1 MGSTDPGV
9 KGASLLLVDGSALLY
24 RSHFA
29 FIRNPLR
36 TAKGEVTS
44 AVFGVL
50 QILLP
55 VLEQRKPDRV
65 AIVFDT
71 AAPTFRHRVYT
82 EYKAHR
88 PPMPEDLAAQ
98 IPRVRESLRLL
109 GLPIIEQEGV
119 EADDLIGTLAK
130 EAERDGA
137 TAWLLTSD
145 KDFFQL
151 VSDRILILSPRGRGG
166 DLAVVDRHGVRERYG
181 VAPEEMI
188 DLLALMG
195 DASDNVPGVPGV
207 GEKTAAQ
214 LIQKFQ
220 TMEKLYASLDQVERA
235 SLREKLRV
243 NEEQARLSRMLA
255 TIRADLPVD
264 RHWWELKREPVDYA
278 GLLPFLQSL
287 ELHTHHR
294 RFTNEAVA
302 AGVTLP
308 KAAPVRGDAVA
319 TTTGS
324 AAAVGAGAPA
334 AVTLSAGAAPGGPLS
349 EPGDLFPESV
359 RPATG
364 TKGARGGKVSKGKS
378 GGATSSADRG
388 VFDEAD
394 AAGSRGAGVDIAVEA
409 THLRAPIGRYSMVT
423 DGAGLESLTR
433 ALASA
438 KGPVA
443 FDTETTGLDPHRA
456 DLVGIGLALSEG
468 EAFYLPIGHVT
479 GPNLDAD
486 RVREALRP
494 FFDDPKARRAA
505 QNAKYDW
512 HVFHK
517 FGIPVRDISD
527 DTMVAAFLSDPDRP
541 KNLDALAASRL
552 GIEKIPTESLI
563 GPRGKDQKSMADLP
577 VEQVGVYCCEDA
589 DVVLRLL
596 PILEKELV
604 AVDGLALYREVEV
617 PLVGVLVRMER
628 AGVKIDT
635 AALEE
640 MSKSLGATM
649 QRLELEIQESAGVP
663 FNVKSTRQVAEVLFE
678 RLQLPK
684 GKRTKDG
691 YSTDEEVLETLAPL
705 HPIPR
710 LLLEYRQAQKLK
722 SAYVDSLPK
731 LVHPDTGRVHAT
743 FHQTIASTGRL
754 SASDPSLQNIP
765 IRSEEGRAIRKA
777 FIAEGKNGRLASYDY
792 SQIELRLLA
801 HFSHD
806 PVLAEAFRTGG
817 DVHTATAARLF
828 GVAPEAVTPAQRS
841 QAKTVNFGILY
852 GMGSARL
859 ARELSLSRSLASAF
873 IDEYKK
879 THAGVAKYMEQML
892 AQAKERGYAETMLH
906 RRRPLPGLRDP
917 HEGRR
922 AESERAAINSPIQG
936 SAADLI
942 KVAMVK
948 IDALLTERG
957 LKSRMILQVHDE
969 LLFETDTHEVEVLAP
984 LVREA
989 MEHALPLRVPLL
1001 VHEGRGKTWA
1011 EAHG

>member
-1 MGSTDPGV
+1 MGSTDPAT

-44 AVFGVL
+44 VVFGVL

-82 EYKAHR
+82 DYKAHR

-98 IPRVRESLRLL
+98 IPRVREALRFL
-109 GLPIIEQEGV
+109 GLPIVEQEGV

-137 TAWLLTSD
+137 MAWLLTSD

-166 DLAVVDRHGVRERYG
+166 ELTLVDRHGVRERYG
-181 VAPEEMI
+181 VGPEEMI
-188 DLLALMG
+188 DLLGLMG

-220 TMEKLYASLDQVERA
+220 TMEKLYGSLDQVERA

-243 NEEQARLSRMLA
+243 NEDRARLSRMLA
-255 TIRADLPVD
+255 TIRADLPLD
-264 RHWWELKREPVDYA
+264 RHWWELKREPIDFG
-278 GLLPFLQSL
+278 GLLPFLHSL
-287 ELHTHHR
+287 ELHVHHR
-294 RFTNEAVA
+294 RFSNEAAA
-302 AGVTLP
+302 AGATVP
-308 KAAPVRGDAVA
+308 PAASTPVAPAGGAAEMDAV
-319 TTTGS
+319 
-324 AAAVGAGAPA
+324 
-334 AVTLSAGAAPGGPLS
+334 
-349 EPGDLFPESV
+349 PGDLFPDAV
-359 RPATG
+359 RAGAGAAPR
-364 TKGARGGKVSKGKS
+364 GARGAKGTRGGSAGADSMAGPPASAEEPGSAGDSSVDVGEVSTLERP
-378 GGATSSADRG
+378 A
-388 VFDEAD
+388 
-394 AAGSRGAGVDIAVEA
+394 
-409 THLRAPIGRYSMVT
+409 LGRYSMVT
-423 DGAGLESLTR
+423 DGEALESLSR
-433 ALASA
+433 ALAA
-438 KGPVA
+438 ARGPVA

-456 DLVGIGLALSEG
+456 ELVGIGLALAEG
-468 EAFYLPIGHVT
+468 EAYYLPIGHAA
-479 GPNLDAD
+479 GPNLDPD
-486 RVREALRP
+486 QVRAALRP

-527 DTMVAAFLSDPDRP
+527 DTMVAAYLADPDRP

-552 GIEKIPTESLI
+552 GIEKIPTEALI
-563 GPRGKDQKSMADLP
+563 GPRGKDQKSMADLS

-596 PILEKELV
+596 PILEKELE
-604 AVDGLALYREVEV
+604 AAGGLALYREVEV

-635 AALEE
+635 AALGV
-640 MSKSLGATM
+640 MSQSLGATI

-722 SAYVDSLPK
+722 SAYVDALPK
-731 LVHPDTGRVHAT
+731 LVHPGTGRVHAT
-743 FHQTIASTGRL
+743 FHQTVASTGRL

-765 IRSEEGRAIRKA
+765 IRSEEGRAIRRA
-777 FIAEGKNGRLASYDY
+777 FIAEGAKGLLASYDY

-806 PVLAEAFRTGG
+806 PVLSEAFRTEG
-817 DVHTATAARLF
+817 DVHSATAARLF
-828 GVAPEAVTPAQRS
+828 GVSPEAVTPAQRS

-852 GMGSARL
+852 GMGATRL
-859 ARELSLSRSLASAF
+859 ARELSLSRPLAAAF

-892 AQAKERGYAETMLH
+892 AHARERGYAETMLH
-906 RRRPLPGLRDP
+906 RRRPLPGLRDT

-922 AESERAAINSPIQG
+922 AEAERAAINTPIQG

-948 IDALLTERG
+948 IDALLAERG
-957 LKSRMILQVHDE
+957 LRSRLILQVHDE
-969 LLFETDTHEVEVLAP
+969 LLFETDDREVDILAT
-984 LVREA
+984 LVRDA
-989 MEHALPLRVPLL
+989 MEHALPLRVPLV
-1001 VHEGRGKTWA
+1001 VHEGRGRTWA

>member
-1 MGSTDPGV
+1 MGSTDPAT

-98 IPRVRESLRLL
+98 IPRVREALRLL
-109 GLPIIEQEGV
+109 GLPILEQEGV

-166 DLAVVDRHGVRERYG
+166 ELAVVDRHGVRDRYG
-181 VAPEEMI
+181 VGPEEMI

-220 TMEKLYASLDQVERA
+220 TMEKLYGALDQVERV
-235 SLREKLRV
+235 SLREKLRL
-243 NEEQARLSRMLA
+243 NEDRARLSRMLA
-255 TIRADLPVD
+255 TIRADLPLD
-264 RHWWELKREPVDYA
+264 RHWWELKREPIDFS
-278 GLLPFLQSL
+278 GLLPFLQAL
-287 ELHTHHR
+287 ELHVHHR
-294 RFTNEAVA
+294 RFSNEAAA
-302 AGVTLP
+302 AGASSRAPAPKVQAVT
-308 KAAPVRGDAVA
+308 
-319 TTTGS
+319 
-324 AAAVGAGAPA
+324 AAAVVAGEII
-334 AVTLSAGAAPGGPLS
+334 G
-349 EPGDLFPESV
+349 EPGDLFPDD
-359 RPATG
+359 
-364 TKGARGGKVSKGKS
+364 ARA
-378 GGATSSADRG
+378 ATSMTPK
-388 VFDEAD
+388 
-394 AAGSRGAGVDIAVEA
+394 GSRGVKAARGRTDMLEA
-409 THLRAPIGRYSMVT
+409 TSASSAAPDDSNSVVAAAGGPAEPNPLDRPALGRYTMVT
-423 DGAGLESLTR
+423 DGPALESLTR
-433 ALASA
+433 ALAA
-438 KGPVA
+438 ATGPVA

-456 DLVGIGLALSEG
+456 ELVGIGLALAEG
-468 EAFYLPIGHVT
+468 EAYYLPIGHAV

-486 RVREALRP
+486 RVRAALKP
-494 FFDDPKARRAA
+494 FFADPRAWRAA

-512 HVFHK
+512 HVLHK
-517 FGIPVRDISD
+517 FGIPVRDVSD
-527 DTMVAAFLSDPDRP
+527 DTMVAAYLADPDRP

-552 GIEKIPTESLI
+552 GIDKIPTETLI
-563 GPRGKDQKSMADLP
+563 GPRGKEQKTMADLP

-589 DVVLRLL
+589 DVVLRLV
-596 PILEKELV
+596 PILGKELEE
-604 AVDGLALYREVEV
+604 AEALALYREVEV

-635 AALEE
+635 AALET

-722 SAYVDSLPK
+722 SAYVDALPK
-731 LVHPDTGRVHAT
+731 LVHPVTGRVHAT
-743 FHQTIASTGRL
+743 FHQTVASTGRL

-765 IRSEEGRAIRKA
+765 IRSEEGRAIRGA
-777 FIAEGKNGRLASYDY
+777 FIAEGAKGLLASYDY

-806 PVLAEAFRTGG
+806 PVLSEAFRIGG

-828 GVAPEAVTPAQRS
+828 GVGAEAVTPAQRS

-852 GMGSARL
+852 GMGAARL

-892 AQAKERGYAETMLH
+892 ASARERGYAETMLH
-906 RRRPLPGLRDP
+906 RRRPLPGLRDT

-922 AESERAAINSPIQG
+922 AEAERAAINTPIQG

-948 IDALLTERG
+948 IDAFLSEKG
-957 LKSRMILQVHDE
+957 LRSRLILQVHDE
-969 LLFETDTHEVEVLAP
+969 LLFETDESEIDVLSP
-984 LVREA
+984 LVKEA
-989 MEHALPLRVPLL
+989 MEHALPLRVPLV
-1001 VHEGRGKTWA
+1001 VHEGRGRSWA

>member
-1 MGSTDPGV
+1 MVSTPRGA

-24 RSHFA
+24 RAHFA

-50 QILLP
+50 QTLLP
-55 VLEQRKPDRV
+55 VLDQRKPDRV
-65 AIVFDT
+65 AVVFDT
-71 AAPTFRHRVYT
+71 AAPTFRHRAYT
-82 EYKAHR
+82 DYKAHR

-98 IPRVRESLRLL
+98 IPRVREVLRLL
-109 GLPIIEQEGV
+109 GLPIVEQEGV

-130 EAERDGA
+130 EAEADGA

-145 KDFFQL
+145 KDFYQL
-151 VSDRILILSPRGRGG
+151 VSERILILSPRGRGAE
-166 DLAVVDRHGVRERYG
+166 LAVVDRAGVRERYG

-214 LIQKFQ
+214 LIQKFK
-220 TMEKLYASLDQVERA
+220 TMEALYASLDQVERA
-235 SLREKLRV
+235 SLREKLRT
-243 NEEQARLSRMLA
+243 NEDRARLSRMLA

-264 RHWWELKREPVDYA
+264 RHWWELIRNPVDYGA
-278 GLLPFLQSL
+278 LLPFLQAL
-287 ELHTHHR
+287 ELHTHFR
-294 RFTNEAVA
+294 RFSNEAA
-302 AGVTLP
+302 
-308 KAAPVRGDAVA
+308 
-319 TTTGS
+319 S
-324 AAAVGAGAPA
+324 GAAPA
-334 AVTLSAGAAPGGPLS
+334 AAAAGTAASAPEAPPVDD
-349 EPGDLFPESV
+349 EPAGDLFPETAGSG
-359 RPATG
+359 RSGRSA
-364 TKGARGGKVSKGKS
+364 KGARNRAGSTGPPNSDA
-378 GGATSSADRG
+378 ATVETSVESSADERP
-388 VFDEAD
+388 A
-394 AAGSRGAGVDIAVEA
+394 
-409 THLRAPIGRYSMVT
+409 LGRYAIVT
-423 DGAGLESLTR
+423 DGAALEALAR
-433 ALASA
+433 ALSSA

-443 FDTETTGLDPHRA
+443 FDTETTGLDPQRA
-456 DLVGIGLALSEG
+456 DLVGIGLSLREG
-468 EAFYLPIGHVT
+468 EAYYLPVGHAG
-479 GPNLDAD
+479 GPNLDPEQ
-486 RVREALRP
+486 VRAALRP
-494 FFDDPKARRAA
+494 FFSDPKARRAA

-512 HVFHK
+512 HVLHR
-517 FGIPVRDISD
+517 FGIPVHDISD
-527 DTMVAAFLSDPDRP
+527 DTMVAAYLADPDRP
-541 KNLDALAASRL
+541 KNLDALASTRL

-563 GPRGKDQKSMADLP
+563 GARGRDQKTMAELP
-577 VEQVGVYCCEDA
+577 VERVGVYCCEDA
-589 DVVLRLL
+589 DVVLRLV
-596 PILEKELV
+596 PILEAELR
-604 AVDGLALYREVEV
+604 AVEGLALYREVEV

-635 AALEE
+635 AALEG
-640 MSKSLGATM
+640 MSRSLGEAM
-649 QRLELEIQESAGVP
+649 SRLDHEIQEAAGVP

-678 RLQLPK
+678 RLKLPK

-691 YSTDEEVLETLAPL
+691 YSTDEEVLETLSPL

-710 LLLEYRQAQKLK
+710 LLLDYRQAQKLK

-731 LVHPDTGRVHAT
+731 LVHPETGRVHAT

-765 IRSEEGRAIRKA
+765 IRSEEGRAIRRA
-777 FIAEGKNGRLASYDY
+777 FVADGAKGILASFDY

-806 PVLAEAFRTGG
+806 PVLSEAFRVGG

-828 GVAPEAVTPAQRS
+828 GVAPEAVTSAQRG

-852 GMGSARL
+852 GMGAARL

-879 THAGVAKYMEQML
+879 THAGVAAYMEEML
-892 AQAKERGYAETMLH
+892 ARARERGYAETMLH
-906 RRRPLPGLRDP
+906 RRRPLPGLRDT

-922 AESERAAINSPIQG
+922 AEAERAAINTPIQG

-948 IDALLTERG
+948 IDALTAERG
-957 LKSRMILQVHDE
+957 LRSRLILQVHDE
-969 LLFETDTHEVEVLAP
+969 LLFETDEEEIEILAP
-984 LVREA
+984 LVLEA
-989 MEHALPLRVPLL
+989 MEHALPLRVPLV
-1001 VHEGRGKTWA
+1001 VHRGRGRNWD
-1011 EAHG
+1011 EAHA

>member
-1 MGSTDPGV
+1 MGSTDPAT

-82 EYKAHR
+82 DYKAHR

-98 IPRVRESLRLL
+98 IPRVREALRLL
-109 GLPIIEQEGV
+109 GLPIVEQEGV
-119 EADDLIGTLAK
+119 EADDLMGTLAK
-130 EAERDGA
+130 EAEREGA
-137 TAWLLTSD
+137 IAWLLTSD
-145 KDFFQL
+145 KDFYQL

-166 DLAVVDRHGVRERYG
+166 ELAVVDRHGVRERFG
-181 VAPEEMI
+181 VGPEGMI

-220 TMEKLYASLDQVERA
+220 TMEKLYGALDQVERA
-235 SLREKLRV
+235 SLREKLRA
-243 NEEQARLSRMLA
+243 NEDRARLSHMLA
-255 TIRADLPVD
+255 TIRADLPLD
-264 RHWWELKREPVDYA
+264 RHWWELKREPIDFD

-287 ELHTHHR
+287 ELHVHYR
-294 RFTNEAVA
+294 RFSNEAATAGA
-302 AGVTLP
+302 A
-308 KAAPVRGDAVA
+308 
-319 TTTGS
+319 
-324 AAAVGAGAPA
+324 APA
-334 AVTLSAGAAPGGPLS
+334 AAHAAAPAAAAMAVASAGGVVEADTGT
-349 EPGDLFPESV
+349 GDLFPDAV
-359 RPATG
+359 RAGATE
-364 TKGARGGKVSKGKS
+364 AAKS
-378 GGATSSADRG
+378 GRGVKGTRARNAGADSTDAPPSAPSAEGAGGNPSLEPGESSALDRP
-388 VFDEAD
+388 
-394 AAGSRGAGVDIAVEA
+394 S
-409 THLRAPIGRYSMVT
+409 LGRYAMVT
-423 DGAGLESLTR
+423 DGAALESLTR
-433 ALASA
+433 ALAA
-438 KGPVA
+438 ARGPVA

-456 DLVGIGLALSEG
+456 ELVGIGLALAEG
-468 EAFYLPIGHVT
+468 EAYYLPIGHI
-479 GPNLDAD
+479 GGANLDRD
-486 RVREALRP
+486 HVRAALKP
-494 FFDDPKARRAA
+494 FFDDPRARRAA

-512 HVFHK
+512 HVLHK

-527 DTMVAAFLSDPDRP
+527 DTMVAAYLADPDRP

-552 GIEKIPTESLI
+552 GIEKIPTESLL
-563 GPRGKDQKSMADLP
+563 GPRGKEQKSMADLS

-596 PILEKELV
+596 PILEKELQ
-604 AVDGLALYREVEV
+604 AAEGLALYREVEV

-635 AALEE
+635 APLEE
-640 MSKSLGATM
+640 MSRSLGATM

-722 SAYVDSLPK
+722 SAYVDALPK
-731 LVHPDTGRVHAT
+731 LVHPETGRVHAT

-765 IRSEEGRAIRKA
+765 IRSEEGRAVRRA
-777 FIAEGKNGRLASYDY
+777 FITEGANGLLASYDY

-806 PVLAEAFRTGG
+806 PVLSEAFRTGG

-828 GVAPEAVTPAQRS
+828 GVPPEAVTPAQRS

-852 GMGSARL
+852 GMGAARL
-859 ARELSLSRSLASAF
+859 ARELALSRSLASAF

-879 THAGVAKYMEQML
+879 THAGVAQYMEQML
-892 AQAKERGYAETMLH
+892 AQARERGFAETMLH
-906 RRRPLPGLRDP
+906 RRRPLPALRDT

-922 AESERAAINSPIQG
+922 AEAERAAINTPIQG

-957 LKSRMILQVHDE
+957 LRSRLILQVHDE
-969 LLFETDTHEVEVLAP
+969 LLFETDDREVDILAP

-989 MEHALPLRVPLL
+989 MEHALPLRVPLV
-1001 VHEGRGKTWA
+1001 VHEGRGRTWA

>member
-1 MGSTDPGV
+1 MVSTARGA

-24 RSHFA
+24 RAHFA

-50 QILLP
+50 QTLLP
-55 VLEQRKPDRV
+55 VLDQRKPDRV
-65 AIVFDT
+65 AVVFDT

-82 EYKAHR
+82 DYKAHR

-98 IPRVRESLRLL
+98 IPRVREVLRLL
-109 GLPIIEQEGV
+109 GLPIVEQEGV

-130 EAERDGA
+130 EAEADGA

-145 KDFFQL
+145 KDFYQI
-151 VSDRILILSPRGRGG
+151 VSERILILSPRGRGA
-166 DLAVVDRHGVRERYG
+166 DLAVVDRAGVRERFG

-214 LIQKFQ
+214 LIQKFG

-235 SLREKLRV
+235 SLREKLRG
-243 NEEQARLSRMLA
+243 NEDRARLSHTLA
-255 TIRADLPVD
+255 TIRADLPLD
-264 RHWWELKREPVDYA
+264 HHWWELIRNPVDYGA
-278 GLLPFLQSL
+278 LLPFLQAL
-287 ELHTHHR
+287 ELHTHFR
-294 RFTNEAVA
+294 RFSNDA
-302 AGVTLP
+302 AGE
-308 KAAPVRGDAVA
+308 AAAAGSGSG
-319 TTTGS
+319 TGS
-324 AAAVGAGAPA
+324 SVQSAPPA
-334 AVTLSAGAAPGGPLS
+334 EV
-349 EPGDLFPESV
+349 EPAGDLFPET
-359 RPATG
+359 ATVPRAERG
-364 TKGARGGKVSKGKS
+364 AKGSRSRASA
-378 GGATSSADRG
+378 GGAPNSGSSSALQDG
-388 VFDEAD
+388 
-394 AAGSRGAGVDIAVEA
+394 AAAAEVTTSGSAAERPP
-409 THLRAPIGRYSMVT
+409 LGRYSMVT
-423 DGAGLESLTR
+423 DGAALE
-433 ALASA
+433 ALMKALSSAS
-438 KGPVA
+438 GPVA
-443 FDTETTGLDPHRA
+443 FDTETTGLDPQSA
-456 DLVGIGLALSEG
+456 ELVGIGLALQEG
-468 EAFYLPIGHVT
+468 EAYYLPVGHAD
-479 GPNLDAD
+479 GPNLDPD
-486 RVREALRP
+486 RVRSALRP
-494 FFDDPKARRAA
+494 FFADPKSRLAA

-512 HVFHK
+512 HVLHR
-517 FGIPVRDISD
+517 FGIPVRDVAE
-527 DTMVAAFLSDPDRP
+527 DTMVAAYLADPDRP
-541 KNLDALAASRL
+541 KNLDALAATRL

-563 GPRGKDQKSMADLP
+563 GARGREQKSMAALP
-577 VEQVGVYCCEDA
+577 VERVGVYCCEDA
-589 DVVLRLL
+589 DVVLRLV
-596 PILEKELV
+596 PILEKELR
-604 AVDGLALYREVEV
+604 AVEGLALYREVEV

-635 AALEE
+635 AALEG
-640 MSKSLGATM
+640 MSRSLGDAM
-649 QRLELEIQESAGVP
+649 SRLDHEIQEAAGVP

-678 RLQLPK
+678 RLKLPK

-710 LLLEYRQAQKLK
+710 LLLDYRQAQKLK
-722 SAYVDSLPK
+722 SAYVDALPK
-731 LVHPDTGRVHAT
+731 LVHPETGRVHAT

-765 IRSEEGRAIRKA
+765 IRSEEGRAIRRA
-777 FIAEGKNGRLASYDY
+777 FVAEGAKGLLASFDY

-806 PVLAEAFRTGG
+806 PVLSEAFRVGG

-828 GVAPEAVTPAQRS
+828 GVAPDAVTPAQRG

-852 GMGSARL
+852 GMGAARL

-879 THAGVAKYMEQML
+879 THAGVAAYMAEML
-892 AQAKERGYAETMLH
+892 ARARERGYAETMLH
-906 RRRPLPGLRDP
+906 RRRPLPGLRDS

-922 AESERAAINSPIQG
+922 AEAERAAINTPIQG

-948 IDALLTERG
+948 IDALVTERG
-957 LKSRMILQVHDE
+957 LRSRLILQVHDE
-969 LLFETDTHEVEVLAP
+969 LLFETDEDEIESLAT
-984 LVREA
+984 LVIEA
-989 MEHALPLRVPLL
+989 MEHALPLRVPLV
-1001 VHEGRGKTWA
+1001 VHRGRGKNWD
-1011 EAHG
+1011 EAHA